1 MAGKRQHIL
10 PRFLQRGFASNIVS
24 KPNGRETVFTWY
36 YLKGLEPREVTTDN
50 VGLEKHFYGK
60 AGELSVDN
68 DITDLE
74 DMFAPVIKE
83 LRDKHDG
90 YEITDLTLADFVGH
104 LSIRTKHV
112 RDSFI
117 DVAEIFTDTLFRF
130 LANHQNFRWWTLE
143 YHKRHPEVMRKMLD
157 EQFKKMGVP
166 RFKRRLALESL
177 TSEKRLQF
185 ISAVIDRD
193 QSEYESTFMTLR
205 YELLKKIP
213 SMTKDGHIKALAKSL
228 IAAPRAED
236 YRALNWFVCK
246 SPEPLILGDVGCLF
260 EVAGPKQYMTITG
273 KNDELKAVYLPISSD
288 RLIVGTT
295 SPTTPLIY
303 FDEINRAFAEHS
315 RDYFICYEDSQE
327 GRELQK
333 LLGTKAQVLTDDDI
347 KEIFI
352 DVLSES

>member
-36 YLKGLEPREVTTDN
+36 YLKGLEPCEITTEN

-60 AGELSVDN
+60 SGELSVDN

-74 DMFAPVIKE
+74 DMFAPVIRE

-90 YEITDLTLADFVGH
+90 YQITDSTVPDFVGH

-117 DVAEIFTDTLFRF
+117 DVAEIFADTLFRF

-166 RFKRRLALESL
+166 RFQRRLALESL
-177 TSEKRLQF
+177 TSEKRLKF
-185 ISAVIDRD
+185 ISGVIDRD
-193 QSEYESTFMTLR
+193 QSEYELTFMTLR
-205 YELLKKIP
+205 SELLQKIP

-228 IAAPRAED
+228 IAAPRAEV
-236 YRALNWFVCK
+236 YRALNWFVCR

-260 EVAGPKQYMTITG
+260 EVTGPKQYMTITG
-273 KNDELKAVYLPISSD
+273 KDDELKAVYLPISSD
-288 RLIVGTT
+288 RLIAGTAL
-295 SPTTPLIY
+295 PTAPLID
-303 FDEINRAFAEHS
+303 FNEINRAFAEHS
-315 RDYFICYEDSQE
+315 RDYFICREDCQE
-327 GRELQK
+327 GRDFK
-333 LLGTKAQVLTDDDI
+333 SY
-347 KEIFI
+347 
-352 DVLSES
+352 SEQRPRF

>member
-36 YLKGLEPREVTTDN
+36 YLKGLEPCEITTEN

-74 DMFAPVIKE
+74 DMFAPVIRE
-83 LRDKHDG
+83 LRAKHGG
-90 YEITDLTLADFVGH
+90 YQISDSILADFVGH

-130 LANHQNFRWWTLE
+130 LANHQNFRWWMLE

-166 RFKRRLALESL
+166 RFQRRLALESL
-177 TSEKRLQF
+177 TSEKRLEF

-205 YELLKKIP
+205 SELLQKIP
-213 SMTKDGHIKALAKSL
+213 SLTKDGHIKALAKSL

-236 YRALNWFVCK
+236 YRALNWFVCN

-273 KNDELKAVYLPISSD
+273 KDDELKAVYLPISCD
-288 RLIVGTT
+288 RLVVGTA
-295 SPTTPLIY
+295 SPTAPPIN
-303 FDEINRAFAEHS
+303 FDEINRALAEHS
-315 RDYFICYEDSQE
+315 RDYFICREDSQK

-333 LLGTKAQVLTDDDI
+333 LLGTKAPVLTDDEI